1 MHWTAVHAAGAHSR
15 AQNEVPT
22 LATRATARARLL
34 ICRGIV
40 HVHDVWVAGAGA
52 IRGAVLLPSHRHPL
66 PCSHI
71 GRADALRPQARPGLH
86 GSPLVIPI
94 QRTYTSRTVLPGHSM
109 HSADVT
115 ALDRVSPGQALR
127 MGAAVWR
134 PLSGCSPQCWSCPP
148 VCGQSCGR
156 CWLTVSNHG
165 TQPRAH
171 SGIPISHEIS

>member
-40 HVHDVWVAGAGA
+40 HVHDIRVAGAGA
-52 IRGAVLLPSHRHPL
+52 VRGAVPLPSHRHSL

-94 QRTYTSRTVLPGHSM
+94 QHTYTSRAVLPGIACTVLMLQPSTACHLNKHFEWAQLYGVRCRVVVRNVGHVRLYVDSLAVDAGSQCQIM
-109 HSADVT
+109 APSPELILGSPSAT
-115 ALDRVSPGQALR
+115 R
-127 MGAAVWR
+127 
-134 PLSGCSPQCWSCPP
+134 
-148 VCGQSCGR
+148 
-156 CWLTVSNHG
+156 
-165 TQPRAH
+165 
-171 SGIPISHEIS
+171 